1 MAEFTIDQAKLVTYD
16 LFNQPSIM
24 FSHENG
30 WIFRQKCVDFT
41 TSPPNMTF
49 FIDKHVGFT
58 GRKNVG
64 LKGILS
70 NQTCWKQ
77 RTW

>member
-1 MAEFTIDQAKLVTYD
+1 LIDQAKLVTYD

-24 FSHENG
+24 FRHEKWGEVRN
-30 WIFRQKCVDFT
+30 VL
-41 TSPPNMTF
+41 TSPLHHLTHED